1 VPDDAPE
8 ADKLIAA
15 RPLPPGMDW
24 NARIQLRAGRIEVWQ
39 GDRMLGT
46 LDRRAVQVELLR
58 HMAERAAAAGKL
70 LP

>member
-1 VPDDAPE
+1 MTHRRLTNLSPRVRSRPAWIGTLGYSFVP
-8 ADKLIAA
+8 
-15 RPLPPGMDW
+15 
-24 NARIQLRAGRIEVWQ
+24 GRIEVWQ